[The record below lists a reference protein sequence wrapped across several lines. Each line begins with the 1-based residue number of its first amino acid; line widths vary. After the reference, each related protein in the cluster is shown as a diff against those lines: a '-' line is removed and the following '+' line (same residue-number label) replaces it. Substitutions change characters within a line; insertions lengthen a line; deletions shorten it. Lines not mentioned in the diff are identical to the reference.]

1 MEHEPELLFFTW
13 KVQVQNLAANK
24 ATIVDASGLLTLV
37 LSDKEWANHN
47 VNRSF
52 APNGTLV
59 IVPRPTEPTHIPI
72 INGMTNAQIAVAKYN
87 NDRDVIWHDAKA
99 AL

>member
-1 MEHEPELLFFTW
+1 LEHEPELLFFTW